1 VSPKSFFIHS
11 TIFGGSMSGVRHFC
25 LLGVAFSVLAWGVAA
40 PAAASSFSLIHNFTG
55 SDGQQPSGALVADS
69 SGRLYGTT
77 FAGGAHGTGSVF
89 RLTKV
94 GKAWNEEV
102 LYSFPGTSGVRGG
115 VLIGPSGEL
124 YGTTVFGGAFS
135 SGTVWRLDP
144 SGSTWT
150 LTTLHT
156 FNPAGG
162 KDGYYPNAGL
172 VFGKDG
178 LLYGTTMGQ
187 QPQDGEQP
195 KQSPMYGTVFSVSP
209 NGDAAEYALLHVFG
223 GTNDG
228 QFPGFGKLL
237 VDNKGVLTG
246 TTELGG
252 KLSDGTAFRLTPPK
266 KSGKPWSETVLH
278 DFGATG
284 DAVGPST
291 GLVRGL
297 NGAFYG
303 CAAWGK
309 NGFGAVYSLTPDGE
323 QVLYNFGDQAGD
335 PSAASSCAVT
345 VDATGTLYGTAP
357 SGGANS
363 KGAVFKVTPPA
374 AGQTGWT
381 ETVLHS
387 FTGSDGQN
395 PTSAP
400 LKRGKVLYGVADLGG
415 GGGKGTVYSAT
426 SQ

>member
-1 VSPKSFFIHS
+1 
-11 TIFGGSMSGVRHFC
+11 MSRIRSFC
-25 LLGVAFSVLAWGVAA
+25 LFGVGLSALAAGATMSA
-40 PAAASSFSLIHNFTG
+40 SASSYSLIHNFTG
-55 SDGQQPSGALVADS
+55 ADGQQPSGALVADS
-69 SGRLYGTT
+69 AGRLYGTT
-77 FAGGAHGTGSVF
+77 FLGGQQGGGSVF
-89 RLTKV
+89 RLTRSDKT
-94 GKAWNEEV
+94 WNEEV
-102 LYSFPGTSGVRGG
+102 LFSFPGSSGVRGG

-124 YGTTVFGGAFS
+124 YGTTVIGGAFA

-144 SGSTWT
+144 NGSSWT

-187 QPQDGEQP
+187 PPQDGEQP
-195 KQSPMYGTVFSVSP
+195 TQSPMYGTVFSVSP
-209 NGDAAEYALLHVFG
+209 KGDGTEYALLHVFG

-228 QFPGFGKLL
+228 QFPGWGRLL
-237 VDNKGVLTG
+237 VDNKGVLIG

-252 KLSDGTAFRLTPPK
+252 TLSNGTAFRLAPPNK
-266 KSGKPWSETVLH
+266 KRATWTETVLH
-278 DFGATG
+278 NFGATG
-284 DAVGPST
+284 DAVGPFT

-297 NGAFYG
+297 DGASYG

-309 NGFGAVYSLTPDGE
+309 NGFGAVYSLTSTGE

-335 PSAASSCAVT
+335 PSAASSCDVT
-345 VDATGTLYGTAP
+345 VDATGTLYGTAT
-357 SGGANS
+357 SGGANG
-363 KGAVFKVTPPA
+363 KGAVFKVTPPV

-387 FTGSDGQN
+387 FAGSDGQN
-395 PTSAP
+395 PSSAP
-400 LKRGKVLYGVADLGG
+400 LKRGKVLYGVTDLGG
-415 GGGKGTVYSAT
+415 SGGKGAAYSVT
-426 SQ
+426 P